1 GFGGRDRPLAE
12 DAGERI
18 VQMTQHLVRG
28 HLSPGARTLVVQLLQ
43 ARDDRVDRAGLAQRV
58 HRRPIATRDFA
69 VRTYMTPFES
79 AGVAITSSPISFTAT
94 CRNARPAS
102 TTSMLPSSLDRW
114 TRPSAAPGAA
124 LKPFP
129 TVASRCR

>member
-58 HRRPIATRDFA
+58 HRRPIAPRDFA
-69 VRTYMTPFES
+69 VRTYMTPFET
-79 AGVAITSSPISFTAT
+79 AGVAITSSPIWFSPIFL
-94 CRNARPAS
+94 NVFPAS
-102 TTSMLPSSLDRW
+102 TTKMSPSSWER
-114 TRPSAAPGAA
+114 
-124 LKPFP
+124 
-129 TVASRCR
+129 